1 MLGNLSTDSENL
13 SITMKYSIPGYSCAQ
28 ELDNMHK
35 EAENSISDFYSPL
48 LSIRVLTKV
57 NRNWSDHVL
66 QMTRDGFWDYMN
78 SARLICF
85 QAITCSNVHQI
96 QFSRNDL
103 YNIQFK
109 ILHGDKE
116 FITANV
122 CSSLPTRKKQSPL
135 TILIILNE
143 GGYHKP
149 KIVSSR
155 KQKNIYE
162 LNEKKK
168 IDLYLW

>member
-1 MLGNLSTDSENL
+1 MLGVLSTDSENL

-135 TILIILNE
+135 TILIKLNE
-143 GGYHKP
+143 RGYNKP

-155 KQKNIYE
+155 KQKKH
-162 LNEKKK
+162 LRA
-168 IDLYLW
+168 